1 MSDDLLEPVEGEEIS
16 VDEVNERDLLDN
28 TPPTSIDAKHRSMDD
43 GFDTK
48 NE

>member
-1 MSDDLLEPVEGEEIS
+1 MSDDLLDPVEGEEIN

-28 TPPTSIDAKHRSMDD
+28 TPPRSIDVKHESMEE
-43 GFDTK
+43 GFEAK